1 MHTARSARVVVVL
14 AVLLVA
20 AAGVALRGWN
30 TADEPAALRLGIGP
44 WIGYE
49 PFVVARE
56 SGEWPASLR
65 LVELGSNT
73 EAVDAFIEGR
83 LDAVGLTLDESLRLA
98 WQGNDHTVVAVLS
111 DSRGGDAVLG
121 RADHARVADLAGQ
134 TVLVEDTAV
143 GQLML
148 GAALEDAGLP
158 LSAVRARRVQ
168 ATRLPIGW
176 AAGEAAGV
184 VAYSPLIERLEADGA
199 KVLFSTRDHP
209 GLVLDVLVVR
219 PGLSPDDPAVRAL
232 FIAWDAGKRR
242 LDTLDEP
249 LADVLARGLGMPAAD
264 YRAALSKV
272 ALIPSAEGRAMLAG
286 SAPPVLASIERIER
300 LLGNDPPGEARRPRL
315 DPGAPR

>member
-1 MHTARSARVVVVL
+1 MPNARSAR
-14 AVLLVA
+14 LLVA
-20 AAGVALRGWN
+20 LAVVLVAATGVSLRWWSSN
-30 TADEPAALRLGIGP
+30 EAPTVLRLGIGP

-49 PFVVARE
+49 PFVAARE
-56 SGEWPASLR
+56 TGQWPASLR

-73 EAVDAFIEGR
+73 EAIDAFIEGR
-83 LDAVGLTLDESLRLA
+83 IDAVGLTLDESLRLA
-98 WQGNDHTVVAVLS
+98 RQRNAHTILAVLS

-121 RADHARVADLAGQ
+121 RQDHDSIADLAGQ

-176 AAGEAAGV
+176 ADGEAAGV

-209 GLVLDVLVVR
+209 GLVLDVLVLR
-219 PGLSPDDPAVRAL
+219 PGLSPDAPSVRAL
-232 FIAWDAGKRR
+232 FEVWDAGKQR
-242 LDTLDEP
+242 LDQLDDP
-249 LADVLARGLGMPAAD
+249 LAEVLARGLGMSAED
-264 YRAALSKV
+264 YRAALTKV
-272 ALIPSAEGRAMLAG
+272 DLMSSAEGRAMVAG
-286 SAPPVLASIERIER
+286 DPPPLLPSIERIER
-300 LLGNDPPGEARRPRL
+300 LLDEGAPDAAQRPRL
-315 DPGAPR
+315 DPGNPP

>member
-1 MHTARSARVVVVL
+1 MLSARSARLLVVL
-14 AVLLVA
+14 AVALVA
-20 AAGVALRGWN
+20 ATGVSLRWW
-30 TADEPAALRLGIGP
+30 TATLEPAPLRLGIGP

-49 PFVVARE
+49 PFVAARE
-56 SGEWPASLR
+56 TGAWPASLH

-73 EAVDAFIEGR
+73 EAVDAFVEGR
-83 LDAVGLTLDESLRLA
+83 IDAVGLTLDESLRLA
-98 WQGNDHTVVAVLS
+98 RQGNGHTVVAVLS

-121 RADHARVADLAGQ
+121 RPEYTRVADLAGQ
-134 TVLVEDTAV
+134 IVLVEDTAV

-184 VAYSPLIERLEADGA
+184 VAYSPLIERLEAGGA

-219 PGLSPDDPAVRAL
+219 AGLSADDPEVRAL
-232 FIAWDAGKRR
+232 FTAWDAGKQR
-242 LDTLDEP
+242 LDTLDDP
-249 LADVLARGLGMPAAD
+249 LADVLARGLGMRAAD
-264 YRAALSKV
+264 YRDALSKV
-272 ALIPSAEGRAMLAG
+272 ALLPSTEGRAMLAG
-286 SAPPVLASIERIER
+286 SEPPLLPSIERIER
-300 LLGNDPPGEARRPRL
+300 LIGEGNAADVSRPRL
-315 DPGAPR
+315 DPGRGP